1 MIEHAPAAVERWQL
15 SGGTWRVAS
24 VSSER
29 AAVDLLRC
37 DGGEV
42 VERLVLTGATEVRWA
57 EMQFTSEGEDQP

>member
-1 MIEHAPAAVERWQL
+1 MSDDAPAAVERWQL

-24 VSSER
+24 VSPER

-42 VERLVLTGATEVRWA
+42 VERLVLTGATDLRWA
-57 EMQFTSEGEDQP
+57 AMQFASEGEDQL